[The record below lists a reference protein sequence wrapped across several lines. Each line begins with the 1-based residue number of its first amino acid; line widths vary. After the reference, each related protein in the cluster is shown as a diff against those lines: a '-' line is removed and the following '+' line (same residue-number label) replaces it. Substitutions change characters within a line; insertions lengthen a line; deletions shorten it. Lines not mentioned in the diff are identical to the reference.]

1 MVFWYIVEVLVNHPV
16 AVLLFV
22 VTVCLLLRQDA
33 AEILRQQ
40 LTSPPRIQNEE
51 TPQSEALAERLGR
64 LETATRGW
72 KKRIGPSDAV
82 QFSVAGRMGL
92 APSPVLSSSPL
103 VSPGTERK
111 KRTPRAT
118 RFRSRASKLLL
129 FCLQQ
134 N

>member
-1 MVFWYIVEVLVNHPV
+1 MVFWVIVEVVVNHPV
-16 AVLLFV
+16 AVLLFI

-40 LTSPPRIQNEE
+40 LASSPRTQNEE

-64 LETATRGW
+64 LETATHGW
-72 KKRIGPSDAV
+72 KKRIGPTDAI

-92 APSPVLSSSPL
+92 APSPVPSSPL

-118 RFRSRASKLLL
+118 RFRSRTSE
-129 FCLQQ
+129 
-134 N
+134 